1 MSAQVPDRFA
11 RLGLP
16 LYVLD
21 ADGVVVWAN
30 GPGEAIAPALVGRPF
45 TSLFDGQEA
54 LRAAAMFQRNVR
66 WARHPDY
73 SVDLP
78 ANRGRVRVQISSAPL
93 GDDAY
98 AIAIFGAGEPGHVPQ
113 IGVDGRLTERQAAI
127 YALLC
132 RGASTDQIAA
142 ALSLSRETVRNHVRH
157 VVERLG
163 VRSRLEA
170 VTL

>member
-1 MSAQVPDRFA
+1 MADTIPRRFA
-11 RLGLP
+11 QLGLP

-30 GPGEAIAPALVGRPF
+30 DHAEAIAPALVGRRF
-45 TSLFDGQEA
+45 TSLFDGEEA
-54 LRAAAMFQRNVR
+54 RAAATFHRNVR

-78 ANRGRVRVQISSAPL
+78 ANGGRMRVQISSAPL
-93 GDDAY
+93 GDQTY
-98 AIAIFGAGEPGHVPQ
+98 AIAIFGAGEPGRLPAVN
-113 IGVDGRLTERQAAI
+113 GDARLTERQAEI
-127 YALLC
+127 YALLRC
-132 RGASTDQIAA
+132 GASTDQIAA
-142 ALSLSRETVRNHVRH
+142 VLSLSRETVRNHVRH